1 MNDNIHTKHTHS
13 TLDALERIGNRLPDP
28 VILFFIG
35 LLLVILLSH
44 VAVVLDWSVISITE
58 ANTAIVAN
66 SLLHAE
72 GIWWLLSHLI
82 DNFINFPPL
91 GIVLVGMLGIGL
103 ADRSGLLPVVLQM
116 ASMHV
121 KGAWLTPAMIFLG
134 IMSSLALDAGYVV
147 LPPIAAV
154 LFIMAKRS
162 PVVGIAAVFAG
173 VSAGFGANLFIT
185 SLDPL
190 LAGFSQAGA
199 QILDKDYQIAV
210 TCNWWFMIASTLL
223 LTAVGWF
230 VTVRYVEPRFSTGLE
245 KVKSNLVSAQSNY
258 TSSSFNELS
267 SDLAQSSN
275 PDLFDAQQYE
285 SLPYQIT
292 SKEKSAV
299 VYALFS
305 LGLMLVVIIT
315 ITLVPDAVLYGQGE
329 HFPRWVEAT
338 VPLLFIVFLV
348 PGIVYG
354 IKAGSIET
362 HRDIARMMGD
372 TIASLGPYIVLAF
385 FAAQFIEAFKYSN
398 LGLMLAI
405 GGGQWLASM
414 HISVYFLIAV
424 FILIVMTGNIFIGS
438 MSAKY
443 AFFAPVFVPIF
454 MQLGISPELT
464 QVAYRIGDSVTNV
477 ITPLNPYLI
486 IVLALLKEYL
496 PNSGLG
502 TLVSIMLPY
511 TIAFSIIWTLFL
523 FIWMMLGIP
532 LGPNGPLYIMQ

>member
-1 MNDNIHTKHTHS
+1 MNEKSHNGHTHR

-28 VILFFIG
+28 TVLFFIG
-35 LLLVILLSH
+35 LALVMALSH
-44 VAVVLDWSVISITE
+44 IAYVLNWSVI
-58 ANTAIVAN
+58 NTAEPNSPIVSN
-66 SLLHAE
+66 SLLNTE
-72 GIWWLLSHLI
+72 GIWWLLSHLVN
-82 DNFINFPPL
+82 NFINFPPL

-103 ADRSGLLPVVLQM
+103 ADRSGFLPVALQL

-121 KGAWLTPAMIFLG
+121 KGIWLTPAMIFLG
-134 IMSSLALDAGYVV
+134 IMSSVALDAGYVV

-154 LFIMAKRS
+154 LFILSKRS

-190 LAGFSQAGA
+190 LAGFTQVSA
-199 QILDKDYQIAV
+199 QVLNDEYQIAV
-210 TCNWWFMIASTLL
+210 TCNWWFMIASTIF
-223 LTAVGWF
+223 LTLVGWF
-230 VTVRYVEPRFSTGLE
+230 VTARYVETRFSTL
-245 KVKSNLVSAQSNY
+245 SNSNIQ
-258 TSSSFNELS
+258 S
-267 SDLAQSSN
+267 SDLTQTYDPNSN
-275 PDLFDAQQYE
+275 HE
-285 SLPYQIT
+285 NNIT
-292 SKEKSAV
+292 VISEVTAKEKSAV
-299 VYALFS
+299 ISAL
-305 LGLMLVVIIT
+305 LYLVIIIAVIILVT
-315 ITLVPDAVLYGQGE
+315 IIPNAPLHGKGE

-338 VPLLFIVFLV
+338 VPLLFIIFLV
-348 PGIVYG
+348 PGVVYG
-354 IKAGSIET
+354 VKTGTIESQ
-362 HRDIARMMGD
+362 RDIARMMGE

-385 FAAQFIEAFKYSN
+385 FAAQFIEAFKFSN

-414 HISVYFLIAV
+414 QISVYFLIAV

-486 IVLALLKEYL
+486 IVLALLKEYM
-496 PNSGLG
+496 PKSGLG
-502 TLVSIMLPY
+502 TLISIMLPY
-511 TIAFSIIWTLFL
+511 TIAFAISWTLFL
-523 FIWMMLGIP
+523 FAWMMLGLP
-532 LGPNGPLYIMQ
+532 LGPNGPLYY